1 MALFGNKNVYTPLT
15 PATPPAA
22 EDVPELDFLKER
34 AAAKELPP
42 APAPAIPG
50 NTPFSAVP
58 DHTPAAPVFSAQPVN
73 TAPTGLDFVDHPVIP
88 AQAPS
93 QAPSFIATPLAAP
106 AAAAAPIPAAPAL
119 TPPPAPAYAAAPM
132 PAMPAAAIPAASPAA
147 PAIPVPAPVP
157 APAAEADVP
166 YKHDT
171 TLDDYEWELAEP
183 AETKT
188 AGTAREITPA
198 PAAPIQSHISEPAR
212 PVGFVAS
219 PSATDAAIAKLGSAP
234 PITIPGLSISKQYS
248 PLVLSSANPPVIT
261 VARSG
266 LSYIAKDSLRNLSAY
281 GQDEYDAL
289 RELFRLAGREM
300 TAFTRALPPMPE

>member
-22 EDVPELDFLKER
+22 EEVPELDFLKER

-50 NTPFSAVP
+50 NAPFSAVP
-58 DHTPAAPVFSAQPVN
+58 DHTPAAPVFSAKPVN
-73 TAPTGLDFVDHPVIP
+73 AAPTGLDFVDHPVIP
-88 AQAPS
+88 AQAPT

-106 AAAAAPIPAAPAL
+106 APAAAAMPAAPVL
-119 TPPPAPAYAAAPM
+119 TPPPAAAYAAAPAAAAA
-132 PAMPAAAIPAASPAA
+132 PATAMPAAAIP
-147 PAIPVPAPVP
+147 VPASVP
-157 APAAEADVP
+157 APAAEPAVP

-171 TLDDYEWELAEP
+171 ALDDYEWELAEP

-188 AGTAREITPA
+188 AGTPGITPA
-198 PAAPIQSHISEPAR
+198 PAVPIQNHISEPAR

-219 PSATDAAIAKLGSAP
+219 PSATDAAIAKLGLVA

-248 PLVLSSANPPVIT
+248 PLVLSSANPPIIT

-266 LSYIAKDSLRNLSAY
+266 LSYIAKDSLRSLTAY